1 MTVVAGRTLTSARR
15 ALLDW
20 YRPRRHAYAWRRSH
34 DPYAILVSE
43 VMLQQTQ
50 AARVEPLFEA
60 FLARFPTV
68 QALAEAPR
76 ADVVRAWEGL
86 GYHRRAVALHEAAR
100 ALRRDHGGVV
110 PRELPALGALPGV
123 GPYTASAV
131 AAIAFGE
138 PVAAVDTNVR
148 RIVARVAFAAEP
160 DEVAARDLADEAGRL
175 CDRDDPGAWNQA
187 LMDLGREVCRPSP
200 RCDVCPLERW
210 CAFRATGRIGRPSS
224 RRQPAFEGSLRQ
236 VRGAVLAQLRRRD
249 PASVARLVRETGEPE
264 DRVRQAL
271 DGLER
276 DGVVETRPRGGYG
289 LPA

>member
-1 MTVVAGRTLTSARR
+1 MTVVASRTLTSARR
-15 ALLDW
+15 ALLEW
-20 YRPRRHAYAWRRSH
+20 YGPRRHAYAWRRSH
-34 DPYAILVSE
+34 DPYTIWVSE

-50 AARVEPLFEA
+50 AARVGPPFEA
-60 FLARFPTV
+60 FVARFPTV
-68 QALAEAPR
+68 EALAQAPR

-86 GYHRRAVALHEAAR
+86 GYHRRAVTLHEASR
-100 ALRRDHGGVV
+100 AIVRDHGGVV
-110 PRELPALGALPGV
+110 PRERLALCALPGV

-138 PVAAVDTNVR
+138 PVAALDTNLR

-160 DEVAARDLADEAGRL
+160 DEVAARDLANEAQRL
-175 CDRDDPGAWNQA
+175 CDRDDPGEWNQA
-187 LMDLGREVCRPSP
+187 LMDLGREICRPSP
-200 RCDVCPLERW
+200 RCEVCPLERW
-210 CAFRATGRIGRPSS
+210 CAFRAAGGIGRPSS

-264 DRVRQAL
+264 KRVREAL
-271 DGLER
+271 DGLAR
-276 DGVVETRPRGGYG
+276 DGVVEARPRGSYG